1 MTLKPRILARTILKA
16 VRTFPAVVVSGPRQS
31 GKTTLVNTL
40 FARTHRSV
48 NLENPDVRL
57 RAKDDPS
64 AFLADH
70 PPPVLIDEIQYAP
83 ELLSY
88 IKSRIDED
96 RRPGQWVL
104 TGSQRFALMDKVSQ
118 SLAGRAAVLSLL
130 PFGYAERIGRGA
142 QARDVGQWLR
152 DPSQAKEADKPPPLS
167 EVLLRGHYP
176 EIASRQRVDR
186 HLWCG
191 SYLTT
196 YLERDI
202 RNLANVGDLS
212 QFERFLKLCAM
223 RTAQILNLSDMARD
237 IGVSVPTARRWL
249 SLLETGY
256 QVFLLPPYYRNLGKR
271 LVKSPKLYFTDT
283 ALASYLLGLHDK
295 AALLNGPSFGS
306 LFETL
311 VVVDVWKR
319 FLHFGQM
326 PALYYLRSRD
336 GLEVDLVIEWAGRLH
351 LFEIKSAATI
361 TPQHAVSLKRLAE
374 HLGSQAKSAAILSCS
389 PTTFR
394 LTGRIMNYRWSQAL
408 AE

>member
-1 MTLKPRILARTILKA
+1 MIFKPRTLASTIVKA
-16 VRTFPAVVVSGPRQS
+16 VKTFPAVVVSGPRQS
-31 GKTTLVNTL
+31 GKTTLLKAL
-40 FARTHRSV
+40 FRDTHRVV

-57 RAKDDPS
+57 RAREDPG

-70 PPPVLIDEIQYAP
+70 PPPVVLDEMQYVP

-88 IKSRIDED
+88 IKSEIDAD

-104 TGSQRFALMDKVSQ
+104 TGSQQFALMDKVSQ
-118 SLAGRAAVLSLL
+118 SLAGRSAVLTLL

-142 QARDVGQWLR
+142 YARDMGHWLAALS
-152 DPSQAKEADKPPPLS
+152 PNGEAQHPPALS

-176 EIASRQRVDR
+176 ELASRSQVDR
-186 HLWCG
+186 QLWCG

-202 RNLANVGDLS
+202 RNLANVGDLG
-212 QFERFLKLCAM
+212 QFERFLKLCAI
-223 RTAQILNLSDMARD
+223 RTAQILNVSEMARD
-237 IGVSVPTARRWL
+237 IGISVPTARRWL

-256 QVFLLPPYYRNLGKR
+256 QVYLLPPYYRNVGKR

-283 ALASYLLGLHDK
+283 ALASYLLGLHDRS
-295 AALLNGPSFGS
+295 ALMNGPSFGG

-351 LFEIKSAATI
+351 LFEIKGASTI
-361 TPQHAVSLKRLAE
+361 TPQHAVSLKRLAD
-374 HLGSQAKSAAILSCS
+374 HLGSSVKTAALISRS
-389 PTTFR
+389 PTGHR
-394 LTGRIMNYRWSQAL
+394 LTGRMMNYSWSQVL
-408 AE
+408 AS